1 MEQETAEGTEPN
13 PKFTDRK
20 LNVKNER
27 NIDAGIM
34 NRREW
39 LQRMGAAGFVL
50 AAGAD
55 DLLAAEEIWKK
66 QILRYLEKHKRADGG
81 YAWADQEETH
91 LTPTYAVIGCYT
103 LLGVMPPES
112 KALAEWVRTNH
123 PLRKKKPEQE
133 IQSFLYQQVQSL
145 VWLGD
150 KADDL
155 QAKVKA
161 MVKPYRYMAQYE
173 KHSYPVFE
181 GEMTAFVGRELLGLP
196 LTDIEPE
203 FFAYVDARRRTDGSF
218 NNTPNAKNSDGNVI
232 NTWWGLQA
240 LRAQNRLG
248 EKREETVAWLKQC
261 QLENGGFTHQP
272 GAKVGG
278 WDDVAYTRAAVK
290 SLHLFNAEPAK
301 REQCVNHLLSLWN
314 EDGGFGDR
322 PGWQSNPVAT
332 YCALDALKA
341 LGALAEVNRGK
352 PRKTTKKFALPKDLK
367 VWSIQIEAHG
377 QGSPT
382 EAVLLAKSL
391 GIHLW
396 GAKNAKPEWLAKAQA
411 IADAEKVPVKFFV
424 ANEEYG
430 TWVDFNGFG
439 TYSHTSDII
448 APAGADIGDSVAKTG
463 EVSWEE
469 FRERRLKP
477 LEQGQGRLIWQFG
490 ENEALVR
497 TLLDDSIQ
505 RGGFAAISTFHF
517 GNPDFTNTSPWLM
530 RYRGQIPFIGLQDA
544 HGPEP
549 WWFADTTMGFRTL
562 FLAKEPTWEGWLMA
576 LKNNWVVAVRKDANS
591 DGALKTH
598 AGSDEVVEFV
608 KRNELA
614 WRWWDNPN
622 IGRPMASVVVV
633 KPEDEF
639 ETGRPETGIK
649 VRVRCQW
656 DNTAQGLPKIE
667 RVQLVRLLLDGE
679 EIATKEVRK
688 GNPNKM
694 TDIYHESPLPSL
706 KVGKH
711 SVVAE
716 VKVLATG
723 KVERVV
729 KEFSV

>member
-1 MEQETAEGTEPN
+1 MKSEHYIG
-13 PKFTDRK
+13 
-20 LNVKNER
+20 
-27 NIDAGIM
+27 GW

-39 LQRMGAAGFVL
+39 LKGVGAAGCVL
-50 AAGAD
+50 AAGTGE
-55 DLLAAEEIWKK
+55 LLAAEVGWKER
-66 QILRYLEKHKRADGG
+66 IIRYLEKHKRADGG
-81 YAWADQEETH
+81 YAWGDQEGTH
-91 LTPTYAVIGCYT
+91 LTPTYAVIGGYT
-103 LLGVMPPES
+103 LLGEMPPET
-112 KALAEWVRTNH
+112 KALAEWVRTHH

-133 IQSFLYQQVQSL
+133 IQTFLYQQVQSL

-150 KADDL
+150 KAEDL
-155 QAKVKA
+155 QAQVKA
-161 MVKPYRYMAQYE
+161 MVKPYRYLPQYE

-203 FFAYVDARRRTDGSF
+203 FFAYVDVRRRMNGSF

-240 LRAQNRLG
+240 LRAQGRLG
-248 EKREETVAWLKQC
+248 EKRAETVAWLREC
-261 QLENGGFTHQP
+261 QLVNGGFTHQP
-272 GAKVGG
+272 KATVGG
-278 WDDVAYTRAAVK
+278 WDDVAYTRAAMRALK
-290 SLHLFNAEPAK
+290 ELNAEPKQQEA
-301 REQCVNHLLSLWN
+301 CIGYLLSLWN

-332 YCALDALKA
+332 YYALDALKA
-341 LGALAEVNRGK
+341 MGALEEARK
-352 PRKTTKKFALPKDLK
+352 STPRRTMAKAALPKDLK
-367 VWSIQIEAHG
+367 GWSIQLEAHG

-382 EAVLLAKSL
+382 EAVLVAKSL

-396 GAKNAKPEWLAKAQA
+396 GAKNAKSAWLAKAQS
-411 IADAEKVPVKFFV
+411 IAEAEKVPVTFFV

-448 APAGADIGDSVAKTG
+448 APAGAEIGESLAKTG

-477 LEQGQGRLIWQFG
+477 LEKGQGRLVWQFG

-530 RYRGQIPFIGLQDA
+530 RYRGQIPFVGLQDA
-544 HGPEP
+544 HGAEP

-562 FLAKEPTWEGWLMA
+562 FLAKEPTWAGWLNA
-576 LKNNWVVAVRKDANS
+576 LKNNWVAAVRKDANS
-591 DGALKTH
+591 EGVLKMH
-598 AGSDEVVEFV
+598 AGSDEVVEFL

-622 IGRPMASVVVV
+622 IGRPAASVVVV
-633 KPEDEF
+633 RPEDEF
-639 ETGRPETGIK
+639 EAGRPESGVNI
-649 VRVRCQW
+649 RVRCQW
-656 DNTAQGLPKIE
+656 DNTAQGLPKTE
-667 RVQLVRLLLDGE
+667 RVQLVKLILDGE
-679 EIATKEVRK
+679 EVATKEVKK
-688 GNPNKM
+688 GNPKKL
-694 TDIYHESPLPSL
+694 TDVYAECPLPSL
-706 KVGKH
+706 KAGKH
-711 SVVAE
+711 VVTAE
-716 VKVLATG
+716 VKVLG
-723 KVERVV
+723 SGQMEKVV
-729 KEFSV
+729 KQFIV